1 MPEVL
6 FWLYLTNTV
15 LLIVHEMDSV
25 YWKEWDLFGLPGGIT
40 GFLLIHLP
48 LLFLGLYGLVLV
60 FQRTPAGL
68 VFSLIISLAGLFGF
82 GIHTFFIRKG
92 RTEFTT
98 PVSQFTLWA
107 MLLVSL
113 AQAAVTIYFLRG

>member
-1 MPEVL
+1 MTEVL

-25 YWKEWDLFGLPGGIT
+25 YWKEWDLFGLPGGVT

-60 FQRTPAGL
+60 FERTFVGL
-68 VFSLIISLAGLFGF
+68 VFSLVISLAGLFGF

-92 RTEFTT
+92 RAEFTT
-98 PVSQFTLWA
+98 PVSQFVLWA
-107 MLLVSL
+107 MLIASL
-113 AQAAVTIYFLRG
+113 AQAAVTIYLLRG